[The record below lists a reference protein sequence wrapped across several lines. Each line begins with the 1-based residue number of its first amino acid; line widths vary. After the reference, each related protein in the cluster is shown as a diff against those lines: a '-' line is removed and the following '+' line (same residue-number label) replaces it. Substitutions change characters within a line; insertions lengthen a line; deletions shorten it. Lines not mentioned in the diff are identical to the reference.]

1 MTSTTASTPSEPSQ
15 AEPSARNNTA
25 SILAE
30 AAAAFPCKVA
40 LALPAAGDSAESS
53 SLLNISYGELASA
66 AAEVQ
71 RYLGTLGVE
80 AGDRV
85 ALSMPNVPLMP
96 ALYYGI
102 AARGAICVPLNPLLS
117 GAELEYH
124 LEDSGAKVLFAF
136 AGTRLAQEA
145 ASTVPV
151 KNGSVR
157 CEIFEPSASPL
168 APFDGVDVP
177 LAPAVV
183 KEQDPAVILYTSG
196 TTGRPKGATLSHANI
211 LSNARSCVKVFGFT
225 AEDVIFG
232 GLPLFH
238 AFGQTVSMN
247 AAFAACATVALL
259 PRFTPDHALSLIE
272 AARVSVLAA
281 VPSMYISLAALIA
294 EQPERCA
301 RLRGTVR
308 FGISGGSALPAPVH
322 EAWKELADCTVYEGY
337 GLSETSPVV
346 SFNQAAFGMVLGS
359 VGRVLPGVQVQV
371 RDSAGVERPTG
382 ESGQLWVRGE
392 NVMLGYWNNPEAT
405 AGVFD
410 GEWFATGDVAC
421 VDADGNIF
429 IVDRIKDMVLRNGY
443 SVYPREI
450 EDVLYTHDLVQSV
463 AVLGVPDERVGEEV
477 VAVVVPRAGADW
489 GVAQAELNALA
500 RTRLA
505 AYKYPRRYVAVD
517 AMPLGPTGKILKRE
531 LRSKLA
537 DS

>member
-1 MTSTTASTPSEPSQ
+1 MTSIPSSGPRDPSQ

-30 AAAAFPCKVA
+30 AAAASPRKVA

-80 AGDRV
+80 PGDRV

-136 AGTRLAQEA
+136 TGTRLAQEA

-177 LAPAVV
+177 LAPAAV

-211 LSNARSCVKVFGFT
+211 LLNARSCVKVFGFT

-281 VPSMYISLAALIA
+281 VPSMYISLAALMA

-346 SFNQAAFGMVLGS
+346 SFNQVAFGMVLGS

-371 RDSAGVERPTG
+371 RDSAGVERPTE

-410 GEWFATGDVAC
+410 GEWFATGDVAR

-463 AVLGVPDERVGEEV
+463 AVLGVPDERVGEEI

-489 GVAQAELNALA
+489 GVVQAELNALA

-505 AYKYPRRYVAVD
+505 AYKYPRRYIAVD
-517 AMPLGPTGKILKRE
+517 AMPLGPTGKILKRD

-537 DS
+537 ES